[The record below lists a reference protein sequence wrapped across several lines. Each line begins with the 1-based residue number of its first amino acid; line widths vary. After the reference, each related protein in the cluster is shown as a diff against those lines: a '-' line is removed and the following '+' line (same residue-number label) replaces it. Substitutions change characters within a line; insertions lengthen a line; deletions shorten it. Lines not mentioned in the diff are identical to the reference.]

1 MKKKQIHY
9 RSPIRGFNDNLN
21 SEPTCVYFGF
31 TERMTQAHLSAQSDE
46 ITARMEAMREPVV
59 VDGVVHFPVSD
70 RPPERYE
77 VFEPQSDEVIVMVRV
92 PFRPAPASQAEL
104 N

>member
-1 MKKKQIHY
+1 MKKDIFY
-9 RSPIRGFNDNLN
+9 RSPVRGHNDNLIN
-21 SEPTCVYFGF
+21 EPMCVYLGF
-31 TERMTQAHLSAQSDE
+31 TERMSQANLSSQSNE
-46 ITARMEAMREPVV
+46 ITARMEAMCEPVV

-92 PFRPAPASQAEL
+92 PFRPAPISEAEL